1 MSFEDD
7 HWQVRAAAVEALA
20 QIADKGN
27 EGASAAVA
35 ARLEDDHWQVRAACW
50 KRLHH
55 RRHFAPGSGMALL
68 ALSSGLLAYLLVRNW
83 AGQRIPRGT
92 PCTAH
97 AMHAPH
103 ARHCCMTSIRH

>member
-55 RRHFAPGSGMALL
+55 RRHFAPGSGKTEA
-68 ALSSGLLAYLLVRNW
+68 S
-83 AGQRIPRGT
+83 IPT
-92 PCTAH
+92 WKN
-97 AMHAPH
+97 
-103 ARHCCMTSIRH
+103 